1 MLLMVE
7 KSLRGGICLSI
18 YGYVKGNN
26 KYMKNYYKNKEL
38 SYLQYWDVNSLYG
51 WAMSQKL
58 LVNNFEWIK
67 DTSQFNEDFIKNY
80 NEESDEGYF
89 LEVDVQYLE
98 KLHELHN
105 DLPFL
110 PERMKIEKVKK
121 LVANLHDKTEY
132 VIHIRNLKH
141 TLNHILVLKK
151 VHGVINFN
159 ENAWLKP

>member
-7 KSLRGGICLSI
+7 KRNRGGIHHSI
-18 YGYVKGNN
+18 YRYAKPNN
-26 KYMKNYYKNKEL
+26 KYMKDYDKNKEWP
-38 SYLQYWDVNSLYG
+38 YLQYWDVNNLYG

-58 LVNNFEWIK
+58 IVNNFEWIE

-80 NEESDEGYF
+80 NEESDNGYF

-98 KLHELHN
+98 KLHELYN

-110 PERMKIEKVKK
+110 PERMKIEKVEK

-132 VIHIRNLKH
+132 VYKH
-141 TLNHILVLKK
+141 QKFKTGIKS
-151 VHGVINFN
+151 
-159 ENAWLKP
+159 